1 MKIIFSIPVLLL
13 SMAAGASC
21 PPDWHLHVAVPEVP
35 DGSQASEAEMY
46 QAQEAI
52 KSYIHQASEYL
63 DCNSASSLRREH
75 TAANLEQIAD
85 SYNKQLKVFREKS

>member
-21 PPDWHLHVAVPEVP
+21 PPDWHVAAPDVP
-35 DGSQASEAEMY
+35 DGLQASEAEMY

-52 KSYIHQASEYL
+52 KSYIDQAMEYL
-63 DCNSASSLRREH
+63 DCNSASSLRRDQ

-85 SYNKQLKVFREKS
+85 SYNKELKAFREKS